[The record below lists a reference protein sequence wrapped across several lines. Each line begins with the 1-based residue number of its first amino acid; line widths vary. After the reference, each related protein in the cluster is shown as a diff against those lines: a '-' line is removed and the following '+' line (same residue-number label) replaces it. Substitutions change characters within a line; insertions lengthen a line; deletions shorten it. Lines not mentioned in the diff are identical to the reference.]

1 MVTPTLSSEFGP
13 VAADFQISPWWT
25 ASLPFKHDGGLV
37 QKLKMA
43 EANGVSEREWGRLT
57 SAVKEDWN
65 SLAFLLEIES
75 AEPVYGWF
83 GGFKGIGRKG
93 AGASQ
98 SGSAVETSGKG
109 NLSGGGTQSYIPNLP
124 YSAVATY
131 SINPI

>member
-1 MVTPTLSSEFGP
+1 MVTRILSSEFGP
-13 VAADFQISPWWT
+13 VAADFQMSQSWT

-43 EANGVSEREWGRLT
+43 EENGVSEREWGRLT

-65 SLAFLLEIES
+65 SLAFLLEIKS

-98 SGSAVETSGKG
+98 SGSAVEKLGKG
-109 NLSGGGTQSYIPNLP
+109 NRSGGGTQPYIPNLP
-124 YSAVATY
+124 YRAVAIY
-131 SINPI
+131 

>member
-75 AEPVYGWF
+75 AEPVYG
-83 GGFKGIGRKG
+83 GSVVLRGSG
-93 AGASQ
+93 ARVPGQAR
-98 SGSAVETSGKG
+98 AVLLLKRRAKAICPVAAR
-109 NLSGGGTQSYIPNLP
+109 NLIFQTCPTAQ
-124 YSAVATY
+124 
-131 SINPI
+131 